1 MKNILIVHFYIYDH
15 KNNITEVTTQ
25 GWTHEELA
33 EWVLNM
39 YGEIKIRHFDEK
51 NYGVTIYTYNDA
63 DTKQIKEELQ
73 NL

>member
-1 MKNILIVHFYIYDH
+1 MENLLMVHIYLYDH
-15 KNNITEVTTQ
+15 NDNITEVTTQ

-33 EWVLNM
+33 DWVLNM

-51 NYGVTIYTYNDA
+51 HYGVIVYTYNDA